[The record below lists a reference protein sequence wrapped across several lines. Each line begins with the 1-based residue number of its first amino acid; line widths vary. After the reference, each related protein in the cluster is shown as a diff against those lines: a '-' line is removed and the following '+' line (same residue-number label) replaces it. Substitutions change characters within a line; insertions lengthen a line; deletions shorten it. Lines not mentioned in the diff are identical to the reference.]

1 MRKKYFRYVIVIAVV
16 VLSVLCAGCS
26 SKKEANQESQTVDLQ
41 ALQEAML
48 KADTTLPEMKLAMST
63 DEEAEEEFSVFS
75 DFSYDR
81 VQSFVYAYAA
91 DGGCQEIA
99 VVQLKDSGD
108 AAALMNTFKEHLK
121 ERHDALAVYQPEQV
135 PLVDHAVIKQKG
147 SLVTMIISEKN
158 GLIQKVFEEMTSLL
172 FTHI

>member
-1 MRKKYFRYVIVIAVV
+1 MRKKHWKLIILITVFIMVA
-16 VLSVLCAGCS
+16 LSVGCASQNESG
-26 SKKEANQESQTVDLQ
+26 KENQTVDLQ

-48 KADTTLPEMKLAMST
+48 KADTTLPEMKVAMST
-63 DEEAEEEFSVFS
+63 DEEAEAEFSVFS

-81 VQSFVYAYAA
+81 VQSFFYAYAA

-99 VVQLKDSGD
+99 VVQLKEAGD

-121 ERHDALAVYQPEQV
+121 ERHDALAVYQPKQV

-158 GLIQKVFEEMTSLL
+158 GLIQKVFEEQ
-172 FTHI
+172 

>member
-1 MRKKYFRYVIVIAVV
+1 MRKKNFRYVIVIAVV
-16 VLSVLCAGCS
+16 ILSVLCAGCS
-26 SKKEANQESQTVDLQ
+26 SKKEANQEKQTVDLR

-48 KADTTLPEMKLAMST
+48 KADTTLPEMKVAMST

-81 VQSFVYAYAA
+81 VQSFFYAYAA

-99 VVQLKDSGD
+99 VVQLKDAGD

-158 GLIQKVFEEMTSLL
+158 GLIQKVFEEQ
-172 FTHI
+172 

>member
-1 MRKKYFRYVIVIAVV
+1 MRKKYFGYVIVIAVV

-26 SKKEANQESQTVDLQ
+26 SKKEATNQEKQTVDLQ
-41 ALQEAML
+41 ALQEAMI
-48 KADTTLPEMKLAMST
+48 KADTTLPEMKVAMST

-99 VVQLKDSGD
+99 VVQLKEAGD

-158 GLIQKVFEEMTSLL
+158 GLIQKVFEEVMCEQ
-172 FTHI
+172 